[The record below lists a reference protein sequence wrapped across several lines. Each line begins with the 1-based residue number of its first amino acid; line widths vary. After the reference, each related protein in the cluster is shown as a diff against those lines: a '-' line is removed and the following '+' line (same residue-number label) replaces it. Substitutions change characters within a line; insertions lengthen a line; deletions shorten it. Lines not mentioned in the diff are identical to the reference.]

1 MAVLFCLL
9 IFYLGRREVRKAE
22 SYAENERSYMESLMK
37 CISSLNSTLETLSS
51 FPYDQITASNGA
63 GYSARL
69 NKDALRLRREITLA
83 RCRGETGSKGEVY
96 DTMQEKS
103 QLISSIA
110 SALEKD
116 FGADMPEREILLR
129 EDVRAL
135 NSAVAETNRIL
146 EKFLNSELAHF
157 GIWQRQSLYFY
168 QRLQFFL
175 VVFFVLTTVF
185 SISASMLFGY
195 ILRHSLKDI
204 SHGTGEISAGNLKY
218 RFKDIQNDEVGSV
231 MYDFNSM
238 ARRLEK
244 QTEAL
249 QNANSELMEK
259 ATLLADAN
267 RHKDRFLANMSHELR
282 TPLNAIIGFSDLIIS
297 RMKHDE
303 KISSHAGRILV
314 AAEHLLE
321 LISGLLEIAKAD
333 AGVLKP
339 VFKEFNLS
347 ASLNSAVSMLSPLAE
362 NRNLHLEKIIP
373 DDYMIESDERF
384 IRQISINLISN
395 AIKFTHKGA
404 VTVLLESA
412 QDSYAIVVRDTGIG
426 ISAEDQK
433 HIFRDFHRVESGL
446 TSNYE
451 GVGLGLT
458 LSKKL
463 VEFLGGRITV
473 SSESDKGSV
482 FTVKLPKLKKCNTA
496 VDMNKK

>member
-9 IFYLGRREVRKAE
+9 IFYLGRREVRKTE
-22 SYAENERSYMESLMK
+22 SYAENERLYMESLLK
-37 CISSLNSTLETLSS
+37 CISALNSTLETLSS
-51 FPYDQITASNGA
+51 FPYDQITSSNGA
-63 GYSARL
+63 EYSARL
-69 NKDALRLRREITLA
+69 NKDALRLRREIALG
-83 RCRGETGSKGEVY
+83 RYRGETGNRVEVY

-103 QLISSIA
+103 QLISSVA
-110 SALEKD
+110 SVLEKD
-116 FGADMPEREILLR
+116 FRADLSEREILLK
-129 EDVRAL
+129 EDIRAL
-135 NSAVAETNRIL
+135 NNATAETNRIL
-146 EKFLNSELAHF
+146 ENFLNSELGHVE
-157 GIWQRQSLYFY
+157 IWQRQSLYFY

-175 VVFFVLTTVF
+175 VIFFVLTTVF

-218 RFKDIQNDEVGSV
+218 RFKEIQKDEVGSV

-249 QNANSELMEK
+249 QNANVELMEK
-259 ATLLADAN
+259 ATLLAEAN

-297 RMKHDE
+297 KMKYDE
-303 KISSHAGRILV
+303 KISSHAGKILV

-321 LISGLLEIAKAD
+321 LISGLLEVAKAD

-339 VFKEFNLS
+339 VFREFNLS
-347 ASLNSAVSMLSPLAE
+347 SSLNSVVSILHPLAE
-362 NRNLHLEKIIP
+362 NRKLLLEKNIP
-373 DDYMIESDERF
+373 DDCMIESDERF
-384 IRQISINLISN
+384 IRQISINLINN
-395 AIKFTHKGA
+395 AIKFTHQGGI
-404 VTVLLESA
+404 TVILEPA

-463 VEFLGGRITV
+463 AEFLGGHIMV
-473 SSESDKGSV
+473 SSETGKGSV
-482 FTVKLPKLKKCNTA
+482 FTVKLPKLKKCSSGG
-496 VDMNKK
+496 DINKK